1 MPDLTVGGGVAAVER
16 DIALVRRP
24 LAAGEV
30 AGIADVAPVAAA
42 VPRVGVGERAQ
53 PAAGL
58 ADAPVEPQKHEV
70 LARQGRVDGV
80 VGDVSD
86 SRTSVAW
93 GNRVSLTGNTWWTGI
108 LKKQKEK

>member
-30 AGIADVAPVAAA
+30 AGIAAVAPVAAA
-42 VPRVGVGERAQ
+42 VPRVGVGARAQ

-58 ADAPVEPQKHEV
+58 ADAAVEHSDHVV
-70 LARQGRVDGV
+70 LARLGRVL
-80 VGDVSD
+80 SEEH
-86 SRTSVAW
+86 TSVLQSLTRPSYAV
-93 GNRVSLTGNTWWTGI
+93 VSLHTNN
-108 LKKQKEK
+108 LP

>member
-16 DIALVRRP
+16 DVALVRRP

-42 VPRVGVGERAQ
+42 VPRVGVGARAQ

-58 ADAPVEPQKHEV
+58 ADAAVEHQDHVV
-70 LARQGRVDGV
+70 LARLGRVDGRA
-80 VGDVSD
+80 GDLAEGRSEEH
-86 SRTSVAW
+86 TSELQ
-93 GNRVSLTGNTWWTGI
+93 SLMRI
-108 LKKQKEK
+108 SYAV